1 MHTLRKLSLY
11 IVLFLSSIQIAQA
24 GREPEIKQV
33 LPRSGVT
40 FAVNNTAVTYD
51 AVLLQSNGIP
61 TGISPSMYN
70 LFNVKNMVYLDIDQ
84 SQINH
89 FYITQFS
96 VSVDIE
102 ITLVD
107 SV

>member
-1 MHTLRKLSLY
+1 MHTLRKLILNA
-11 IVLFLSSIQIAQA
+11 VLLILGIQFAQA
-24 GREPEIKQV
+24 GKEPEIKQV
-33 LPRSGVT
+33 LPRSGVS
-40 FAVNNTAVTYD
+40 FALNNTALTYD
-51 AVLLQSNGIP
+51 AVLLQPSGIP
-61 TGISPSMYN
+61 TGISPGTYS